1 MTRPDL
7 RVIDGGNSAQREP
20 SFSRRRCTDQLA
32 VLTEFLL
39 PYYGRVPPEE
49 WPPPETWPIP
59 PRLRA
64 V

>member
-1 MTRPDL
+1 MTRPRL
-7 RVIDGGNSAQREP
+7 RVIDGGRQD
-20 SFSRRRCTDQLA
+20 RRQPARRADPWDA
-32 VLTEFLL
+32 FAEWLL
-39 PYYGRVPPEE
+39 QWYGRVPPDQ